1 MSVNWQGVSDIE
13 LASGYQKDPSTAGA
27 DNGIANYWCNW
38 YLENTKW
45 EGIFKMAE
53 LASTTVDGLRK
64 STKLSESKTL
74 QGYLGEA
81 LVLRSLAYFDWY
93 VAMEMFLIKKVCLIL
108 IFRMCIWERL
118 IVTVSILV

>member
-1 MSVNWQGVSDIE
+1 
-13 LASGYQKDPSTAGA
+13 
-27 DNGIANYWCNW
+27 
-38 YLENTKW
+38 
-45 EGIFKMAE
+45 MAE

-81 LVLRSLAYFDWY
+81 LVLRSLAYFELVRRYGDVPY
-93 VAMEMFLIKKVCLIL
+93 KEVCLIL